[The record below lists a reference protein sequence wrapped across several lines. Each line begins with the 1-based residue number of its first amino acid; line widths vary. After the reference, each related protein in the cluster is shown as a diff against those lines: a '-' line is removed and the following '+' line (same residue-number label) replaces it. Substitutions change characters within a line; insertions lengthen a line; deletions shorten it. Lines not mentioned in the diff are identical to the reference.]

1 MNFIERLDITMKKR
15 PWLASLILA
24 AIAIYPQL
32 VSIVMEWKMY
42 SEYGKP
48 FQYFA
53 ITPVRFLLFFAAAL
67 ACLLV
72 NFRTLKTK
80 SLWNYA
86 KWDFLICLAVI
97 PLFYILV
104 KGLKLHV
111 FQFSMIYFEAL
122 MLWIFVVGLS
132 YMDTLLESQRKTEK
146 ENEQLQMESMKS
158 RYAALLNQI
167 NPHFFFNSLNG
178 LSSLVR
184 KKDENATL
192 QYIEDISDIFR
203 YTLQNEPLDLVP
215 MESEVDFAKQ
225 YVNVLKTRYAHK
237 LTCTVDVKGDS
248 AEDRLP
254 VLTMLPL
261 LENITTHNIID
272 SEHPME
278 ISIRTTEDGFLEVS
292 NLSYPKPNPPKTGGT
307 GLKNLS
313 SRFQILSGKEIEI
326 KDDGHTFTVRL
337 PIIKE

>member
-1 MNFIERLDITMKKR
+1 MNFIERLDQTMKKR
-15 PWLASLILA
+15 PWLVSLILA

-32 VSIVMEWKMY
+32 VSIVMDWKKY

-53 ITPVRFLLFFAAAL
+53 ITPVRYLLFFAAAL

-72 NFRTLKTK
+72 NFRKLENK
-80 SLWNYA
+80 SIWNFA

-97 PLFYILV
+97 PIFYLVV
-104 KGLKLHV
+104 KGLNLHV

-122 MLWIFVVGLS
+122 MLWLFVVGLS
-132 YMDTLLESQRKTEK
+132 YLDILMESQRKTEK
-146 ENEQLQMESMKS
+146 QMAELQMESMKS
-158 RYAALLNQI
+158 RYAALINQI

-184 KKDENATL
+184 KKDEATTL
-192 QYIEDISDIFR
+192 QYIEDISGIFR
-203 YTLQNEPLDLVP
+203 YTLQDEPLDLVP
-215 MESEVDFAKQ
+215 LESELDFTRQ
-225 YVNVLKTRYAHK
+225 YINVLKTRFAHK
-237 LTCTVDVKGDS
+237 LACSFDISGDTT
-248 AEDRLP
+248 EGKLP

-272 SEHPME
+272 REHPME
-278 ISIRTTEDGFLEVS
+278 ISVRTTEDGFLEVS
-292 NLSYPKPNPPKTGGT
+292 NPSYPKPNPPKTAGT

-313 SRFQILSGKEIEI
+313 GRFQILCGKEIEI
-326 KDDGHTFTVRL
+326 IDNGTSFTVRL